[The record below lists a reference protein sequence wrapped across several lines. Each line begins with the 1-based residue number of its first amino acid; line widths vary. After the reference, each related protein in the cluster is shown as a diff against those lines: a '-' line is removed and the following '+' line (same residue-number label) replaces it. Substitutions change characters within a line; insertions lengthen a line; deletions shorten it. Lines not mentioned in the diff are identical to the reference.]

1 MLLAM
6 AILAA
11 AIPVLLALL
20 RCALRLV
27 ELEWHCHMPLSQKQS
42 IEPEIISIEESPLP
56 TRNLS
61 SPRPSPFLPVRRVR
75 RAGAV
80 RLRMHR
86 RRKTLFF
93 NPSLPN
99 HCGYQAVLRAAGL
112 RTDISH
118 VRWLRKRV
126 SEEFYKA
133 RLESRSIAGVDP
145 HQLLVQEGK
154 SLAAYCREIAEEQ
167 WASIVEV
174 GLASE
179 ILKTPVWYCAE
190 SCVRL
195 GHGVPA
201 HAVRKLGSHY
211 VLQKMHTKKT
221 ADNL

>member
-1 MLLAM
+1 MVVTNQEVPLLLAM

-27 ELEWHCHMPLSQKQS
+27 ELEWRVYHMPLSQNQS
-42 IEPEIISIEESPLP
+42 TEPEIICIEESPLP

-61 SPRPSPFLPVRRVR
+61 SPRPSPFLPVQHVR

-154 SLAAYCREIAEEQ
+154 SLAAFAGR
-167 WASIVEV
+167 
-174 GLASE
+174 
-179 ILKTPVWYCAE
+179 
-190 SCVRL
+190 
-195 GHGVPA
+195 
-201 HAVRKLGSHY
+201 
-211 VLQKMHTKKT
+211 LQKSSGHPLL
-221 ADNL
+221 NWVSRRRS